1 MPDAVTELES
11 YAFSECVSLRS
22 ARLPGRRDL
31 PGELIFSG
39 CRALERIEEPS
50 AVPPAFDCDSRL
62 FEENESWMYSECV
75 LYVPAGSMA
84 GLP

>member
-31 PGELIFSG
+31 LGELIFSG

-50 AVPPAFDCDSRL
+50 AVPPAFDLRQPSFRGERVVD
-62 FEENESWMYSECV
+62 V
-75 LYVPAGSMA
+75 L
-84 GLP
+84 